1 MKSIVSLFLVLVLF
15 SCQKKESLSIVTE
28 FPLDETQARESQQ
41 LMVTHCYLCHS
52 PNAPEQEGRI
62 APPMVAIKA
71 YYQKETDSRE
81 DFIQAI
87 MAYTNYP
94 LKAVSKIP
102 GSEKRYGK
110 MPYQQFPDGVVEK
123 IAAYL
128 YDYRIQEPEWFAS
141 YWQAQHGSWEQ
152 KGSELAASEIP
163 KTYEELGLEYALGTK
178 AILGKNLMGAIQS
191 KGTLAALE
199 FCNIQAIPLT
209 DSMSVQ
215 YNAQIKRVSDKNRNP
230 NNKANAEELKYIQHF
245 KEVVATQQEPKPV
258 VLEKGNKVQF
268 YYPITT
274 NTMCLQC
281 HGKQVT
287 EEVRLQTLKLYPQD
301 LAVGYEEN
309 EVRGIWSI
317 QFDKNKK

>member
-1 MKSIVSLFLVLVLF
+1 MKQFLAIVVLVLLA
-15 SCQKKESLSIVTE
+15 SCQRKTTDYEIITGPLSSE
-28 FPLDETQARESQQ
+28 QALEAQK

-102 GSEKRYGK
+102 GSEERYGK
-110 MPYQQFPDGVVEK
+110 MPYQQFPDGVVEI

-141 YWQAQHGSWEQ
+141 YWQVQHGSWEQ

-163 KTYEELGLEYALGTK
+163 KTYDELGLEYALGTK
-178 AILGKNLMGAIQS
+178 AVLGKNLMGAIKS

-209 DSMSVQ
+209 DSMAVQ
-215 YNAQIKRVSDKNRNP
+215 YHAQIKRVSDKNRNP

-245 KEVVATQQEPKPV
+245 KELVATQQEPKPV
-258 VLEKGNKVQF
+258 VLENGNKVLF

-287 EEVRLQTLKLYPQD
+287 EEVRLQTLKLYPRD

-317 QFDKNKK
+317 SFHVSR